1 MMGILDEVF
10 GSGVSDVSGAT
21 LQIVSTH
28 SHPVENEYG
37 LSGNTCHSRTK
48 CHSPEPAEHPISS
61 AEIPKAIA
69 QLHRCGTCQHF
80 ERDSINPEYGL
91 GDCQAFLLP
100 DGKRHAVRYP
110 MQYPK
115 SETCFGPAN
124 DLARK

>member
-1 MMGILDEVF
+1 MGILDEVF
-10 GSGVSDVSGAT
+10 GSGGKGVSGGT

-28 SHPVENEYG
+28 SQPDENEYG
-37 LSGNTCHSRTK
+37 LSGNTRHSRHTR
-48 CHSPEPAEHPISS
+48 HSPEPAEHPIPS

-69 QLHRCGTCQHF
+69 QPLPRCGTCQHF

-115 SETCFGPAN
+115 SDTCFGPAT
-124 DLARK
+124 DMASK